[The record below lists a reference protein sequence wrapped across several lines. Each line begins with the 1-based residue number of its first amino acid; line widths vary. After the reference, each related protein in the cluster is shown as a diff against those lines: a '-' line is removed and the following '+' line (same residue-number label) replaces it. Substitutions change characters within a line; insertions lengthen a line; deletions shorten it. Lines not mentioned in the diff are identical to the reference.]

1 MSSTGTLQVLSP
13 GVGYGL
19 VVGLGVAFTV
29 VMVFLTLVQN
39 RYGQHNTFK
48 STEEFN
54 AASRSIKPGMI
65 AAGIVSSW
73 THATTLL
80 TSCMM
85 AYLYGVSGG
94 LWSRSF
100 VRDVAYGVVPDVAD
114 QLHPTQTMLFAITA
128 FRIKERANN
137 AHTFPGTAYFT
148 SMLVCGHELTQ
159 LEIVLAKHGKLAH
172 KIYTVFGLITNV
184 INGSALLTGG
194 CGVFNALT
202 GMDIWASYF
211 ILIVVVQ
218 AYIVIGGLRSTFIC
232 DYLHTVVLYVV
243 IFIFM
248 FSVYAT
254 SPHLGSPEALYDLLV
269 KQVDDGN
276 LAGTDSGSYFTVRS
290 RDSLVFGATIFLG
303 GFSGVWTDQAY
314 WQRAIASAPHTA
326 VKGYVLGSLAW
337 YAVPFAMSTCMGLA
351 AAALQGSD
359 VFPVVLTSADVSS
372 GLVAPAAA
380 IALLGKSGACL
391 IIVLLFMAVT
401 SSTSAESIGASS
413 LITFDI
419 YKAYINPKASTQRLL
434 WTSIMGLFAY
444 GIVLAAIC
452 CIFHAAGVSLGWLV
466 KIFGCLMGGGSF
478 PIAAVV
484 LWDRTSTLAAQVSP
498 ILGLACGL
506 TAWMVTTKLRSG
518 TINITTTGDSFNSLA
533 GDCVSLGAG
542 LVSVVTLTFLFPE
555 QRPFRVADAIEAT
568 AAPSAR
574 DAELSRTSNNEK
586 DKSGST
592 EQTLPDMETNVI
604 EQYFQPD
611 AEPNVPVSALNKE
624 EVRSQ
629 KRLALA
635 GLAFN
640 TIGLMILLPF
650 TLYGTGY
657 TFSLGFFKAY
667 VVVAFLWIWSSAF
680 ICVILPI
687 WESRWDWMGTCRAM
701 LKSTRGGS
709 KTLALQAET

>member
-1 MSSTGTLQVLSP
+1 MSSTGTLQVLTP
-13 GVGYGL
+13 GTGYGL

-29 VMVFLTLVQN
+29 IMILLTSIQN
-39 RYGQHNTFK
+39 RYGEHNTFK

-80 TSCMM
+80 TSCML

-94 LWSRSF
+94 LW
-100 VRDVAYGVVPDVAD
+100 YGAVG
-114 QLHPTQTMLFAITA
+114 TFQTMLFAVTA
-128 FRIKERANN
+128 FRIKERSNN
-137 AHTFPGTAYFT
+137 AHTLP
-148 SMLVCGHELTQ
+148 
-159 LEIVLAKHGKLAH
+159 EIVLAKHGKLAH

-202 GMDIWASYF
+202 GMNIWASYF
-211 ILIVVVQ
+211 ILIVVVE
-218 AYIVIGGLRSTFIC
+218 AYIVTGGLRSTFIC
-232 DYLHTVVLYVV
+232 DYLHTVVLYAI

-248 FSVYAT
+248 FSVYAA
-254 SPHLGSPEALYDLLV
+254 SPHIGSPEALFDLLD
-269 KQVDDGN
+269 KQAVHGHA
-276 LAGTDSGSYFTVRS
+276 AGTDDGSYFTVRS
-290 RDSLVFGATIFLG
+290 RDSLVFGATIFLA

-359 VFPVVLTSADVSS
+359 VFPVTLSDADVSA

-419 YKAYINPKASTQRLL
+419 YKAYINPVASTRRLL
-434 WTSIMGLFAY
+434 WVSIAGLFAY
-444 GIVLAAIC
+444 GVVLAAVS
-452 CIFHAAGVSLGWLV
+452 CIFHAAGISLGWLV
-466 KIFGCLMGGGSF
+466 KIFGCLMGGASF

-484 LWDRTSTLAAQVSP
+484 LWDRTSTFAAQASP
-498 ILGLACGL
+498 ILGLVSGL
-506 TAWMVTTKLRSG
+506 SAWMVTTKVRSG
-518 TINITTTGDSFNSLA
+518 SINITTTGDSFNSLA
-533 GDCVSLGAG
+533 GDCVSLGVG
-542 LVSVVTLTFLFPE
+542 LVSVVLLTFLYPE
-555 QRPFRVADAIEAT
+555 KRPHAADVQPIVGIGPGSAQSAENAMPQEEKGQFAGLAQPGVDLILEEQSDEPRVPI
-568 AAPSAR
+568 
-574 DAELSRTSNNEK
+574 
-586 DKSGST
+586 
-592 EQTLPDMETNVI
+592 
-604 EQYFQPD
+604 
-611 AEPNVPVSALNKE
+611 SALNE
-624 EVRSQ
+624 IEVRAQ

-640 TIGLMILLPF
+640 TICLMVLLPF

-667 VVVAFLWIWSSAF
+667 VVVAFLWIWASAC
-680 ICVILPI
+680 ICVVMPI
-687 WESRWDWMGTCRAM
+687 WEARKEWIGTCRSILEGTM
-701 LKSTRGGS
+701 
-709 KTLALQAET
+709 

>member
-1 MSSTGTLQVLSP
+1 MSSTRTLQVLSP
-13 GVGYGL
+13 STGYGL

-29 VMVFLTLVQN
+29 IMIFLTAIQN
-39 RYGQHNTFK
+39 RYGKHNTFK

-80 TSCMM
+80 TSCML

-94 LWSRSF
+94 LW
-100 VRDVAYGVVPDVAD
+100 YGAVG
-114 QLHPTQTMLFAITA
+114 
-128 FRIKERANN
+128 
-137 AHTFPGTAYFT
+137 TF
-148 SMLVCGHELTQ
+148 
-159 LEIVLAKHGKLAH
+159 
-172 KIYTVFGLITNV
+172 
-184 INGSALLTGG
+184 
-194 CGVFNALT
+194 
-202 GMDIWASYF
+202 
-211 ILIVVVQ
+211 Q
-218 AYIVIGGLRSTFIC
+218 AYIVTGGLRSTFIC
-232 DYLHTVVLYVV
+232 DYLHTVVLYVI

-248 FSVYAT
+248 FSVYT
-254 SPHLGSPEALYDLLV
+254 SSPHIGSPEALYDLLV
-269 KQVDDGN
+269 QQSETGHA
-276 LAGTDSGSYFTVRS
+276 AGTDNGSYFTVRS
-290 RDSLVFGATIFLG
+290 RDSLVFGATIFLA

-359 VFPVVLTSADVSS
+359 VFPVLLSDAEVSA

-419 YKAYINPKASTQRLL
+419 YKAYINPTASTRRLL
-434 WTSIMGLFAY
+434 WVSIFGLFAY
-444 GIVLAAIC
+444 GVVLAIVS
-452 CIFHAAGVSLGWLV
+452 CIFHAAGISLGWLV

-484 LWDRTSTLAAQVSP
+484 LWDRTSTFAAQASP
-498 ILGLACGL
+498 ILGLVSGL
-506 TAWMVTTKLRSG
+506 SAWMVTTKVRSG
-518 TINITTTGDSFNSLA
+518 TINVTTTGDSFNSLA
-533 GDCVSLGAG
+533 GDCVSLGVG
-542 LVSVVTLTFLFPE
+542 LVSVVLLTFLFPE
-555 QRPFRVADAIEAT
+555 KRPYTKDVRDVEGVEPDCIQ
-568 AAPSAR
+568 SAK
-574 DAELSRTSNNEK
+574 DVVLSGDGK
-586 DKSGST
+586 DKSGPA
-592 EQTLPDMETNVI
+592 TLHDVGTSVEEKP
-604 EQYFQPD
+604 FP
-611 AEPNVPVSALNKE
+611 AEPYVPVSALNQV
-624 EVRSQ
+624 EVKAQ
-629 KRLALA
+629 KRLALG

-667 VVVAFLWIWSSAF
+667 VVVAFLWIWSSAC
-680 ICVILPI
+680 ICVLLPI
-687 WESRWDWMGTCRAM
+687 WEARKDWIGLCKVILR
-701 LKSTRGGS
+701 S
-709 KTLALQAET
+709 LA